1 MHAKMTRDRKKNF
14 MVQIEKTI
22 QDLEGTNQ
30 RMKQVLAKVTNTH
43 CKSSSTMSKS
53 PKGVTPVSSPESSSV
68 VSHEEIPPLMDG
80 MPEEPASKRVRH
92 GFTLIS

>member
-22 QDLEGTNQ
+22 HDLEGTNQ
-30 RMKQVLAKVTNTH
+30 RMKQVLAKVTHTH
-43 CKSSSTMSKS
+43 CKSSRAMSS

-68 VSHEEIPPLMDG
+68 ISHEEIPPLDG
-80 MPEEPASKRVRH
+80 IPEAEESASKRVRH